1 MASDPR
7 LCHDG
12 AHHFLLPAF
21 FNTLSGLRTEGR
33 EFALVIRTFGI
44 DAPKVRDAL
53 VSARHTHSRLFPLSS
68 PPTPPHTHHAR
79 RTKRAGRWLI
89 TVFHGWLSY

>member
-1 MASDPR
+1 MTSDPR

-21 FNTLSGLRTEGR
+21 FSTLSGLRAEGR

-53 VSARHTHSRLFPLSS
+53 VSARL
-68 PPTPPHTHHAR
+68 PPRPPD
-79 RTKRAGRWLI
+79 LP
-89 TVFHGWLSY
+89 